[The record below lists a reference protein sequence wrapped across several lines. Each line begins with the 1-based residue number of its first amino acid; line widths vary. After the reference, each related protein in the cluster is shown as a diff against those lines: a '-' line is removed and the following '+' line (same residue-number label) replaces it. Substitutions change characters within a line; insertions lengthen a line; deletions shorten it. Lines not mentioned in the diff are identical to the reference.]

1 MSYSFSIF
9 LKDFA
14 SSSLSKISSNVHNME
29 NKIRSSQANIQNNFQ
44 KSVTS
49 IDELNAKLQRL
60 NKQRTASTSI
70 SDIRKLKTEIN
81 QTEREIKRLE
91 NLPPAGFGERLRNI
105 GGQFGGLIGLAGGVG
120 LAMQAWEGI
129 QSIFNKGVELEQAN
143 IKFEVLLGSAE
154 KAKELLGELTG
165 YADTTPYGLDGLQKG
180 AETMLGFGIAQE
192 KILPNMKMLGDIA
205 MGNEEKLAGLS
216 LVYSQIQATGKLMGQ
231 DLLQLINQGFNPLQ
245 VISEQT
251 GLSIGTLKEKMEKGA
266 ISAEMIEEA
275 FRLATSESGR
285 YYGMTEKMGESA
297 GGKLSTMLDA
307 FSAVVKKVGLRF
319 AEWIKPLFDIGTAFA
334 EKLIPFGQWVISFLP
349 SMETFTTVMQ
359 ILGVTALAVGGYLL
373 VANASTIAWSVSL
386 GILNG
391 IIWLVEAAQWAWNLA
406 MSLNPIGLVVAAVI
420 ALIGVVVL
428 LWNKFDWFR
437 GSVLGVWEVLKGLGT
452 MIKNYVIN
460 RFNELLA
467 GIKGVGSAI
476 VAFLSGDFE
485 GAIQKASEAGKNL
498 LGANSVTQAIQDG
511 KDAFSSFNKGWEAGK
526 KAKPVSAEN
535 ILNTNKKTEQAV
547 KPTSPIFH
555 SLLGNGQD
563 GGKKK
568 SEKLGGKAK
577 SNSEGILSGGAK
589 QTHIT
594 INIDKVGTDT
604 KIYVSSKEEGLSAFG
619 EKIREELLRVVN
631 SLNQFQAG

>member
-49 IDELNAKLQRL
+49 IDELNAKLQKL

-275 FRLATSESGR
+275 FRLATSEGGR

-547 KPTSPIFH
+547 KLTSPIFH

>member
-154 KAKELLGELTG
+154 KAKELLGELTE

-563 GGKKK
+563 SGKKK

>member
-275 FRLATSESGR
+275 FRLATSEGGR

-349 SMETFTTVMQ
+349 SMDTFTTVMQ

-535 ILNTNKKTEQAV
+535 ILNTNKKTEQSV

-577 SNSEGILSGGAK
+577 SNSEGILSGGSK

-604 KIYVSSKEEGLSAFG
+604 KIYVASKEEGLSALG
-619 EKIREELLRVVN
+619 EKIREELLRTVN
-631 SLNQFQAG
+631 SLNQFQTG